1 MIMKSKKMTIVFLL
15 VFVAISLQSQQA
27 DKPVR
32 QVNVKPDS
40 STTKDNSIQVSQIE
54 KVDSAEILKKKLN
67 EDIEKRDAS
76 SDRIIKK
83 VDQIT
88 PKLNHAMYKL
98 IVNAPAKNLG
108 KDVIQPITAKE
119 LPVNVAEPQI
129 DTLIKPK
136 SRKSFFRLNRHRD

>member
-40 STTKDNSIQVSQIE
+40 STTKDNPAQMQQNE
-54 KVDSAEILKKKLN
+54 KVDSAEILKKKLT
-67 EDIEKRDAS
+67 EDIDKRDAS
-76 SDRIIKK
+76 SDRIIRK

-98 IVNAPAKNLG
+98 IVNTPTKIMEKNI
-108 KDVIQPITAKE
+108 VVQITTKE
-119 LPVNVAEPQI
+119 LPVNVGEPKI
-129 DTLIKPK
+129 DSTPAVIKK
-136 SRKSFFRLNRHRD
+136 KGWFRRNRD